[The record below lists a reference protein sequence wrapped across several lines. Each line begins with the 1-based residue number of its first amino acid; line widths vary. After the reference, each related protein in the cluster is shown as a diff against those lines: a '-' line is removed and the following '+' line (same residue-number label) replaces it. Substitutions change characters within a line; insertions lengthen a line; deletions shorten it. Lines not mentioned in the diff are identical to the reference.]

1 MGMKIRTRYDPK
13 PISTNRFDWT
23 ALDEDTYDGSPDSLT
38 RGEVGYGASESDA
51 IEDLLILLEENR
63 NA

>member
-1 MGMKIRTRYDPK
+1 MGMKIRTRYD
-13 PISTNRFDWT
+13 
-23 ALDEDTYDGSPDSLT
+23 LT